1 MGFWDSLGGA
11 LKDAGKGI
19 MDAGREMQSNKMEYQ
34 SYSDDRLVR
43 LWWRG
48 SFTEKSAALAVLKER
63 HGESGAKE
71 LLQQGRC

>member
-19 MDAGREMQSNKMEYQ
+19 MDAGREMQSNKAEYG

-43 LWWRG
+43 LCKNG
-48 SFTEKSAALAVLKER
+48 GFTEKCAALAVLKDR
-63 HGESGAKE
+63 YGEEGAKE
-71 LLQQGRC
+71 RIRNGY